1 MILKEGF
8 GYKAKQMCGS
18 CAKQY
23 CLTLLLLKKFR
34 ERWFI
39 GCDLQITCILSIYA
53 HVLNVG
59 RLHMPTSVSKCSHIV
74 FQFEL

>member
-1 MILKEGF
+1 MTIYICVLCGDNMILKEGF

-23 CLTLLLLKKFR
+23 CLTLLLLKEFR

-39 GCDLQITCILSIYA
+39 GCDFIQITRILSIYA
-53 HVLNVG
+53 Q
-59 RLHMPTSVSKCSHIV
+59 S
-74 FQFEL
+74 F